1 MSGMNWA
8 RQGHAGGSMAS
19 GRLGHPVGGQD
30 STPGGRWEQRHARR
44 GSKGYVR
51 SDERRKEDFSERMYA
66 NDDFDASEVTV
77 EVLSGTVT
85 SVASSSTGSKRG
97 GE

>member
-1 MSGMNWA
+1 
-8 RQGHAGGSMAS
+8 
-19 GRLGHPVGGQD
+19 
-30 STPGGRWEQRHARR
+30 
-44 GSKGYVR
+44 VR